1 MRTDLRNRPT
11 EKFAFFDNHL
21 IPLVSRTPDAV
32 TDVLI
37 GPRELHNNLIL
48 ARRVA
53 RSCGRP
59 QPNRLTDFEAVRCH
73 ALAVKRQ
80 EVIPGQAE
88 SADGG
93 IFGEASMGPVPVV
106 AMEPFWEVCAALI

>member
-11 EKFAFFDNHL
+11 EKFAFFDTHL
-21 IPLVSRTPDAV
+21 MLFVSRTPDAV

-37 GPRELHNNLIL
+37 GLREWHNNLVL

-59 QPNRLTDFEAVRCH
+59 QSNRLTDFEPVRCH
-73 ALAVKRQ
+73 ALAHWADTLPVQ
-80 EVIPGQAE
+80 NAFVDFNLVIFP
-88 SADGG
+88 
-93 IFGEASMGPVPVV
+93 
-106 AMEPFWEVCAALI
+106 AML

>member
-21 IPLVSRTPDAV
+21 MLFVSRTPDAV

-37 GPRELHNNLIL
+37 SPRELHNNLIL

-73 ALAVKRQ
+73 ALAHW
-80 EVIPGQAE
+80 
-88 SADGG
+88 AD
-93 IFGEASMGPVPVV
+93 IASN
-106 AMEPFWEVCAALI
+106 W

>member
-21 IPLVSRTPDAV
+21 MPFVSRTPDAV

-37 GPRELHNNLIL
+37 GLREWHNNLVL

-59 QPNRLTDFEAVRCH
+59 QSNRLTDFEPVRCH
-73 ALAVKRQ
+73 ALAHWADTLPVQ
-80 EVIPGQAE
+80 NAFVDFNLVIFPAML
-88 SADGG
+88 A
-93 IFGEASMGPVPVV
+93 VPL
-106 AMEPFWEVCAALI
+106 PS